1 LLSDANDEVR
11 HQAAGLLMGISSS
24 NDINRD
30 AVRDANG
37 IVPLVQLLV
46 DANTMVRQKAAGSL
60 LVLACNSPRNQ
71 EVIREAGGIVAQCNY

>member
-1 LLSDANDEVR
+1 
-11 HQAAGLLMGISSS
+11 
-24 NDINRD
+24 
-30 AVRDANG
+30 
-37 IVPLVQLLV
+37 LV